1 MTLPGTPSDPS
12 ESGSRAA
19 RSETDA
25 GPASAETVENG
36 PATPED
42 DLRRVREELEAID
55 ASRTTAAEAPRR
67 GFFGRRE
74 EKAATVAPVAPAV
87 TLTDRPE
94 GEPSPVEPAVDLGP
108 SPAADPD
115 PTNTTTASASASP
128 LFAEQKT
135 LSGRPRSDDPSSR
148 RLAYRLETPA
158 RFETNGETHRTL
170 DWSLGGFAIPP
181 GRHRFRQDERLHGTF
196 TVQLDDF
203 VVSTPV
209 TVEVVYI
216 DRKRVGCRFTELS
229 HSQIRMLRSLAG
241 ALMAG
246 HLPMTIGLGDAARK
260 RRLAH
265 VRERGSRP
273 PALVRLLSGLL
284 NGLLAV
290 VVVGIGLFVFFTPIE
305 PTFVAETGAVA
316 VPRIVVAAPATG
328 SVAEL
333 TAQAG
338 EEVVPGSSLGYLRQQ
353 NGGRVRYDSTCY
365 CVVRSLAEPGKG
377 VREGEPIA
385 TLYSSTAQPVVQAIF
400 SRKDEVALVPGRS
413 VIIRLPYAG
422 RSMSGAITR
431 VTNGIEDDWIG
442 LPPTIAASP
451 DRVVAWIE
459 PATALDIAAVGE
471 PVTVSFEPST
481 GL

>member
-12 ESGSRAA
+12 ESGSRTA
-19 RSETDA
+19 RSESDA
-25 GPASAETVENG
+25 AEPAQTG

-55 ASRTTAAEAPRR
+55 ASRTGAAEAPRR

-74 EKAATVAPVAPAV
+74 EEAP
-87 TLTDRPE
+87 
-94 GEPSPVEPAVDLGP
+94 PVEPA
-108 SPAADPD
+108 PAVADR
-115 PTNTTTASASASP
+115 PTDQPVSSGRAAEPEPATTASAPASP
-128 LFAEQKT
+128 LLADQKT

-181 GRHRFRQDERLHGTF
+181 GRHRFKQDERLHGTF

-265 VRERGSRP
+265 VRESSSGP

-333 TAQAG
+333 TVQAG
-338 EEVVPGSSLGYLRQQ
+338 EEVVPGSPLGYLRQQ
-353 NGGRVRYDSTCY
+353 NGDRVRYDSTCY
-365 CVVRSLAEPGKG
+365 CVVRALAAPGQG
-377 VREGEPIA
+377 VREGEPVA
-385 TLYSSTAQPVVQAIF
+385 TLFSSTARPVVQAIF
-400 SRKDEVALVPGRS
+400 SRKDEAALVPGRS

-422 RSMSGAITR
+422 RSMSGTITR
-431 VTNGIEDDWIG
+431 VTAGIDEDWIG
-442 LPPTIAASP
+442 LPPSIAAAP

-459 PATALDIAAVGE
+459 PAATLDIVAVGE